1 MRLIVMLAAAVFAAL
16 ASLAGGA
23 YAAEISGG
31 LSGSI
36 YNRDDDVSTQDY
48 SITRMRLRL
57 NASEFAGDNVFAK
70 FSGSFRSAGSN
81 DYNDEIPDSRIDEA
95 KVEVRKAWDL
105 FDMELGRHFIRD
117 LPAAR
122 VDGGSLRMYVGEN
135 LGVGVFGGQA
145 PDPYTDKVSGDYM
158 SYGGYIFSNT
168 PSSGLSL
175 GYVYDSYKGAEDA
188 SYIYGSMFMAPSK
201 TLRIFGIIRT
211 DHNVADSTYEITN
224 LMVTASYRPS
234 RSARLSV
241 SYNQYR
247 AIRLYESMDYSLN
260 YDMQQ
265 SVRVTGEFKLTRT
278 TTLYGNFDA
287 RTRETDNKSATLF
300 TVGAKQEDMFRWF
313 FMDVSYS
320 QVDYFTSSVM
330 RAKGSIGADLGESL
344 VAELSVAYMKNDQD
358 DAANSLTQLIYAG
371 SLEWYFTPQIYVSG
385 RVEMSDESYLDID
398 SVYLEKNKDTFSA
411 LTYFLYVGYNF

>member
-1 MRLIVMLAAAVFAAL
+1 MRLIVRGAAAAL
-16 ASLAGGA
+16 AAMALLADGA
-23 YAAEISGG
+23 HAAEINGG
-31 LSGSI
+31 LSGSF
-36 YNRDDDVSTQDY
+36 YNHDDDVSAHDY

-57 NASEFAGDNVFAK
+57 NASEFAGDNVFAR
-70 FSGSFRSAGSN
+70 FSGSFRSAGAN

-105 FDMELGRHFIRD
+105 FDVELGRHFVRD

-122 VDGGSLRMYVGEN
+122 VDGGTLRMYLGDG

-158 SYGGYIFSNT
+158 SYGGYVFSNT
-168 PSSGLSL
+168 PTSGLSL
-175 GYVYDSYKGAEDA
+175 GYVYDSYKGAEDV
-188 SYIYGSMFMAPSK
+188 SYIYGSMYMAPSK
-201 TLRIFGIIRT
+201 TLRLFGTIRT
-211 DHNVADSTYEITN
+211 DHNVADSSYEITN

-234 RSARLSV
+234 RSARFSV

-247 AIRLYESMDYSLN
+247 AIRLYESMDYNLN
-260 YDMQQ
+260 HDMQQ
-265 SVRVTGEFKLTRT
+265 SVRVAGEFKMTRT

-287 RTRETDNKSATLF
+287 RSRESDSKSATLF

-320 QVDYFTSSVM
+320 QVNYFTSSVM
-330 RAKGSIGADLGESL
+330 RAKGSLGADLGENM
-344 VAELSVAYMKNDQD
+344 VADLSVAYMKNDQD
-358 DAANSLTQLIYAG
+358 DASNSLTQLIYSG
-371 SLEWYFTPQIYVSG
+371 SLDWYFTPQLYVSG
-385 RVEMSDESYLDID
+385 KVEMSDESYLDID
-398 SVYLEKNKDTFSA
+398 SVYLLKNKDTYSS